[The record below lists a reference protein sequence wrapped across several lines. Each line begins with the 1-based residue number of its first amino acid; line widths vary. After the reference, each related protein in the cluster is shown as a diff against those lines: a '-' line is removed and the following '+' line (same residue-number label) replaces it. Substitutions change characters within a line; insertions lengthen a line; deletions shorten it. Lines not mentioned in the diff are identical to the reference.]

1 MTQKVAPVIVAVIV
15 VPKRAQ
21 TTVGIIVIKLTC
33 GLDLIWRNNPELKV
47 TIGKKTS
54 VWKIKN

>member
-15 VPKRAQ
+15 VQKRAQ

-33 GLDLIWRNNPELKV
+33 GLDLRWRNNPELKV
-47 TIGKKTS
+47 IIGMKAT
-54 VWKIKN
+54 